1 MKTILFNAAG
11 DDAFPGRLDA
21 VLGLAR
27 RFDAH
32 LTLLHAIPYEAVGV
46 LDFQGAAF
54 AAMVPI
60 WREEAA
66 RLREAT
72 LADLANEDVPWNWVD
87 AGGPA
92 ALALLRE
99 SALND
104 LVVVS
109 ARDQSAGP
117 DTPSFTA
124 GELAL
129 AASCPVL
136 VLPETCTRIDP
147 EAPALVAWDG
157 SAEASHALKAAVPLL
172 NLSSAVY
179 LATVKEPAKGAK
191 AAKEPDLPPVAGA
204 DYLSRHGISCE
215 MIEVAPHEEGVA
227 AALQAEAAARKAGL
241 LVMGAYGHTRLTERV
256 FGGVTRRMLTGVR
269 IPLLLTH

>member
-32 LTLLHAIPYEAVGV
+32 LTLLHAMPYEAAATV
-46 LDFQGAAF
+46 DFHGAAF
-54 AAMVPI
+54 AALVPV

-66 RLREAT
+66 KLRERT
-72 LADLANEDVPWNWVD
+72 LADLGNEGVSWNWVES
-87 AGGPA
+87 AGPV

-99 SALND
+99 SSLND

-109 ARDQSAGP
+109 ARDASAAEG
-117 DTPSFTA
+117 TPSFTA

-129 AASCPVL
+129 TASSPVL
-136 VLPETCTRIDP
+136 VLPESCSRFDP
-147 EAPALVAWDG
+147 SAPALVAWDG
-157 SAEASHALKAAVPLL
+157 SAEASHALRAAVPFLK
-172 NLSSAVY
+172 SATAVY
-179 LATVKEPAKGAK
+179 LATVKEDERRAK
-191 AAKEPDLPPVAGA
+191 AHDLPPVNGA

-227 AALQAEAAARKAGL
+227 AALQAEAATRKAGL

>member
-92 ALALLRE
+92 ALAGVGSGYHPCR
-99 SALND
+99 
-104 LVVVS
+104 
-109 ARDQSAGP
+109 
-117 DTPSFTA
+117 
-124 GELAL
+124 
-129 AASCPVL
+129 
-136 VLPETCTRIDP
+136 TR
-147 EAPALVAWDG
+147 G
-157 SAEASHALKAAVPLL
+157 
-172 NLSSAVY
+172 
-179 LATVKEPAKGAK
+179 
-191 AAKEPDLPPVAGA
+191 
-204 DYLSRHGISCE
+204 
-215 MIEVAPHEEGVA
+215 
-227 AALQAEAAARKAGL
+227 
-241 LVMGAYGHTRLTERV
+241 
-256 FGGVTRRMLTGVR
+256 
-269 IPLLLTH
+269 